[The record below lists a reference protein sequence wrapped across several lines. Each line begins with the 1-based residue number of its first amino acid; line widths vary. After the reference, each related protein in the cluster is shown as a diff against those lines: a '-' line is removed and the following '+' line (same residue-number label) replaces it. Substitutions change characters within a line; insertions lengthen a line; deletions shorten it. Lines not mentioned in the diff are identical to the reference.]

1 MFHWRDKPIFRSI
14 ITSKSKS
21 GEMKLEFQEFGDAE
35 AEGKGKGEI
44 VDIDNNGDKG
54 HGEIFT

>member
-1 MFHWRDKPIFRSI
+1 
-14 ITSKSKS
+14 
-21 GEMKLEFQEFGDAE
+21 MKLEFQEFGDAE

-44 VDIDNNGDKG
+44 VDIDNNGDKS

>member
-1 MFHWRDKPIFRSI
+1 VINRFSDL
-14 ITSKSKS
+14 TSKSKS

-44 VDIDNNGDKG
+44 VDIDNNGDKS